1 MRHSFNV
8 LALLLASS
16 PAALA
21 WAPPGYSGFNTV
33 WYDDFT
39 GASGSSPNG
48 NNWNIITGNL
58 GGEQRAPDMCVTTS
72 LPILHR
78 YRLETNGGEEADTSS
93 SRNLQLSGGDTLQLV
108 PWRDSGA
115 ANGWTS
121 GRVESKYVFA
131 PRAGGVTRIESQ
143 LRFGGNSP
151 SAKQGLWPAPAAG
164 TGWPA
169 AGELDIMETVNGQ
182 LIGHGTIHCDVYP
195 GGVCNEPTGI
205 GAAVGIP
212 NQDWH
217 VWRLEFDLR
226 NGDWNAQTLQ
236 WSVDGNV
243 YQTISGARIGNQ
255 AVWNALA
262 HSPMYILLNMAVGG
276 NWPGYPNA
284 GTQDGYGSMMEVA
297 YVAHY
302 QN

>member
-8 LALLLASS
+8 LTLLLGSS

-58 GGEQRAPDMCVTTS
+58 GVNNELQTC
-72 LPILHR
+72 
-78 YRLETNGGEEADTSS
+78 

-151 SAKQGLWPAPAAG
+151 SAKQGLWPAFWMLGQALRQG

-302 QN
+302 QT

>member
-1 MRHSFNV
+1 MRHSNV
-8 LALLLASS
+8 LIPLASALLSG
-16 PAALA
+16 PARA

-33 WYDDFT
+33 WYDDFD
-39 GASGSSPNG
+39 GASGSPPNG
-48 NNWNIITGNL
+48 GDWNIITGNL
-58 GGEQRAPDMCVTTS
+58 GVNNE
-72 LPILHR
+72 
-78 YRLETNGGEEADTSS
+78 LETC
-93 SRNLQLSGGDTLQLV
+93 SRNLQLSGGDTLQIV

-121 GRVESKYVFA
+121 GRIESKY
-131 PRAGGVTRIESQ
+131 
-143 LRFGGNSP
+143 LRFGGNDP
-151 SAKQGLWPAPAAG
+151 NAKQGLWPAFWMLGQALRLG

-169 AGELDIMETVNGQ
+169 SGELDIMETVNGQ

-212 NQDWH
+212 DQGWH
-217 VWRLEFDLR
+217 VWRLEWDLR

-236 WSVDGNV
+236 WSLDGNV
-243 YQTISGARIGNQ
+243 FQTVSGARIGNQ
-255 AVWNALA
+255 AVWNSLA
-262 HSPMYILLNMAVGG
+262 HAPMYFFVEHG
-276 NWPGYPNA
+276 WPGYPNA

-302 QN
+302 QT